1 MAKQPE
7 VRYINYYVSGN
18 IAYQPEKAHIN
29 KPHTQ
34 LPAMPKQKKQLR
46 TVDMNAVCCVVLA
59 VVLLMALV
67 IGAVQFASAK
77 EELAQMQGYVE
88 SLQRENA
95 ALEQTYVESFDEE
108 QIQTIADSL
117 GMIPA
122 EQARHVTVQVQLPAA
137 EKSPT
142 FFESLV
148 LFFKGLFA

>member
-59 VVLLMALV
+59 VVLLMALL
-67 IGAVQFASAK
+67 IGAVQFVSAK

-88 SLQRENA
+88 SLQKENA
-95 ALEQTYVESFDEE
+95 ALEQTYVESFDED
-108 QIQTIADSL
+108 QIRTIADSL

-122 EQARHVTVQVQLPAA
+122 EQARHATVQVQLPAA
-137 EKSPT
+137 EKQPT

-148 LFFKGLFA
+148 LFLKGLFA